1 MFHYS
6 RWRLLLILGTV
17 LLGVVLALPNAL
29 DPLGYRS
36 ITDRIGL
43 KPMTLGLDL
52 QGGSN
57 ILMEVDQKDL
67 TDKLQQ
73 QLMGDIRT
81 QLREDKIGYSGLA
94 KAPNGGVAVTLNKP
108 EDAPKVAT
116 DFQKLLSPVDSG
128 SVIAVGTSV
137 NLYTLTQNGQQ
148 FIFNIN
154 PAGLDARTTSA
165 IKQAIH
171 VIELRI
177 NGLGTTESSIQ
188 QQGKDRISIQIPGLQ
203 DPDRVKTLLG
213 STAKLTFQLLCAQQ
227 ATGPTALP
235 PPECAAY
242 PMKEAVEAALT
253 QKQKTDPKA
262 ETLTDAELKA
272 LPQLWVAT
280 GSVAT
285 VDGADLTDAQ
295 PSFDQ
300 NNQPVVSFKFNQK
313 GAVRFGKLTADNVGK
328 PFAIVLDGVVQSDPV
343 INEPILGGSGQ
354 ISGRFSVDQTNN
366 LAITLRS
373 GALPAKLAI
382 VEERTVGPSLG
393 ADSIKAGV
401 YASIAGLVFVMIFML
416 LPYGFFGI
424 LADLALIVNLVLLV
438 GVMSFFGFTL
448 TLPGIAGIVLTL
460 GMAVD
465 SNVLIYERIREE
477 WRHGKTAN
485 SAIETGFNAA
495 LSTVT
500 DANVTTLIA
509 AFVLFGVGSGP
520 VRGFAITL
528 AVGIFT
534 TMFTAFIL
542 TRLMVA
548 TWVRRY
554 KPKEINL

>member
-6 RWRLLLILGTV
+6 RWRVLLILGTV
-17 LLGVVLALPNAL
+17 LLGIVLALPNAL
-29 DPLGYRS
+29 DPLGYSNVMTRF
-36 ITDRIGL
+36 GL

-73 QLMGDIRT
+73 QLMGDIRLS
-81 QLREDKIGYSGLA
+81 LREQKVGYSGLG
-94 KAPNGGVAVTLNKP
+94 KTDNGVTVTVNKP
-108 EDAPKVAT
+108 EDT
-116 DFQKLLSPVDSG
+116 DKASTELKKLLNPVDSG
-128 SVIAVGTSV
+128 VLSVGTAV
-137 NLYTLTQNGQQ
+137 NLFTLTQNGNQ
-148 FIFNIN
+148 FVFAIDPIGFDAKT
-154 PAGLDARTTSA
+154 AGS

-177 NGLGTTESSIQ
+177 NGLGTTESTIQ
-188 QQGKDRISIQIPGLQ
+188 QQGKGRISIQIPGLQ

-213 STAKLTFQLLCAQQ
+213 STAKLNFQLLCAEQ
-227 ATGPTALP
+227 ATAPNSLP
-235 PPECAAY
+235 PPDCAAY
-242 PMKEAVEAALT
+242 PQKESVDAKLLE
-253 QKQKTDPKA
+253 KQKTDA
-262 ETLTDAELKA
+262 TAQTLTDAELKA
-272 LPQLWVAT
+272 LPQMWVQT
-280 GSVAT
+280 SRQAT

-295 PSFDQ
+295 STFDQ
-300 NNQPVVSFKFNQK
+300 NNSPVVSFKFNQK

-328 PFAIVLDGVVQSDPV
+328 PFAIVLDGIVQSAPN
-343 INEPILGGSGQ
+343 INEAILTGSGQ
-354 ISGRFSVDQTNN
+354 ISGRFTVEQTND

-382 VEERTVGPSLG
+382 VEERTVGPTLG

-401 YASIAGLVFVMIFML
+401 YASIAGLVFVMLFML
-416 LPYGFFGI
+416 LPYGFWGI
-424 LADLALIVNLVLLV
+424 VADLALIVNLILLV

-477 WRHGKTAN
+477 WRHGK
-485 SAIETGFNAA
+485 SAMQSIETGFKAA

-528 AVGIFT
+528 AVGIVT
-534 TMFTAFIL
+534 TMFTAFVL

-548 TWVRRY
+548 AWVKRY